1 MAKKEIIETPVEEV
15 VEEIVEE
22 VVEEVVEVKPE
33 KKPMKKTV
41 DVDAFINRK
50 LKVINEMTNKAQA
63 KVLAERVI
71 SNRKEN

>member
-22 VVEEVVEVKPE
+22 VVEEKPE
-33 KKPMKKTV
+33 KKPIKKKV

-71 SNRKEN
+71 ANRKEN

>member
-15 VEEIVEE
+15 VEEI
-22 VVEEVVEVKPE
+22 VEEVVEVKPE

-63 KVLAERVI
+63 KALAERVI
-71 SNRKEN
+71 ANRKEN